1 MIKTLPSNAGD
12 MGLIPDSEMEILLAV
27 WCAKK
32 KTKKQKKEGIEK
44 DTPR

>member
-1 MIKTLPSNAGD
+1 MIKTPPSSVGD
-12 MGLIPDSEMEILLAV
+12 IGLIPGSEMEILLAV

-32 KTKKQKKEGIEK
+32 KKKKEGIEK